1 MPELS
6 TVWFLLLGFLF
17 AGYAVLDGFDLGAG
31 ILHLFVART
40 DLERR
45 QVLNSIGPVW
55 DGNEVWLITAGGAL
69 FAAFPI
75 VYATV
80 FSGFYLAMMLVL
92 AALILRG
99 ISIEYRGKETATW
112 WRTAWDV
119 GFSVGSALVAL
130 LLGVALGNLL
140 TGVPLDAGG
149 VYRGGLIGLLN
160 PFSLLVGVLT
170 LALAAQQGA
179 SWLVLKTE
187 GDLAE
192 RALKAQTVAQLV
204 VLAAW
209 LAATGFAF
217 AGSLPAVD
225 NFKSNAAAWIGPLLV
240 ANAIFFGF
248 RATLMGQ
255 QFRAFICSS
264 LHLLQPHDRLP
275 GDHRGGGALPEPR
288 SGRRAGAQPDRR
300 QRPLFGADHAGHAG
314 RGGARNADRDR
325 LHVVH
330 LLEVQGQGPA
340 GRSQLLGKSPNRGAA
355 KAPGS

>member
-17 AGYAVLDGFDLGAG
+17 TGYAVLDGFDLGAG

-45 QVLNSIGPVW
+45 QVMNAIGPVW

-112 WRTAWDV
+112 WRSAWDV

-264 LHLLQPHDRLP
+264 LTIVFLAITAAA
-275 GDHRGGGALPEPR
+275 ALYPNLVPAVERAR
-288 SGRRAGAQPDRR
+288 SLTVD
-300 QRPLFGADHAGHAG
+300 
-314 RGGARNADRDR
+314 NAHSSE
-325 LHVVH
+325 LTMQVMLVVA
-330 LLEVQGQGPA
+330 V
-340 GRSQLLGKSPNRGAA
+340 LGMPIVIGYTSFIYWKFKGKVRVGEASY
-355 KAPGS
+355 